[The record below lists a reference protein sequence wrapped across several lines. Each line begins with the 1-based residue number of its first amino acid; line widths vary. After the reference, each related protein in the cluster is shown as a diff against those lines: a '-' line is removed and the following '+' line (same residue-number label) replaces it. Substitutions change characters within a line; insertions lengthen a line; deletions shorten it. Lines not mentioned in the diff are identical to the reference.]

1 MYMLLTIYI
10 FAIYF
15 INSKHNPG
23 LLMLINSYN
32 DQKVKNSDSIMHVN
46 IVNRRKISLTGLK
59 EAINFSYAVNRKN
72 AGYCI
77 DHHI

>member
-1 MYMLLTIYI
+1 
-10 FAIYF
+10 
-15 INSKHNPG
+15 
-23 LLMLINSYN
+23 MLINSYN